1 MDNHI
6 LLMNTDSASLVL
18 FRLVLRIQILMIP
31 ESDTE
36 NDTENDDDN
45 NIYTHGDDDDTADAD
60 TGSLTLL
67 IMILVSLSLIIDAVA
82 PNYGKIQNRI
92 FKFHALCDI

>member
-1 MDNHI
+1 
-6 LLMNTDSASLVL
+6 MNTDSASLVL

-67 IMILVSLSLIIDAVA
+67 IMILKAGEGYIFSSL
-82 PNYGKIQNRI
+82 PKTEG
-92 FKFHALCDI
+92 C